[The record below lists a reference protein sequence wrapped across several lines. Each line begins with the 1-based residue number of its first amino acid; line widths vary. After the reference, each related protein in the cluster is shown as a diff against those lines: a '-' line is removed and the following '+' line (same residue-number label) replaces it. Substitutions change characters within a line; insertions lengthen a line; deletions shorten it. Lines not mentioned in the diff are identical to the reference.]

1 MQKNSPCEM
10 KAGAAG
16 RTNGSA
22 LTGLEL
28 SHESKRLGCTFAARA
43 SVPVCLMR
51 VQLGYAVGM
60 PTPTAVAIELSEDER
75 VRLESWSR
83 RRKTAQALALRSRIV
98 LCAADG
104 LSNSQIAEQIGVS
117 RQTVT
122 KWRGRFAESRLEG
135 LLDEPRPGRPRTV
148 SDDQVERIVITTL
161 ESTPKDATH
170 WSTRSLAA
178 HLGVSQNAVWR
189 TWQAFSLQ
197 PHRQEKFKLSTD
209 PQFVEKVY
217 DICGLYLNPPERAVV
232 LCVDEKSQIQAL
244 DRTRPILPMLP
255 GTPQRATHD
264 YRRNGTSSLYAALD
278 LATGKVIGSL
288 HNRHRAIE
296 FHNSCRRSTSRS
308 PSTWTSTSC
317 STTARPTRPR
327 RSAAGSRPTR
337 ASICTSRRPRARG

>member
-1 MQKNSPCEM
+1 
-10 KAGAAG
+10 
-16 RTNGSA
+16 
-22 LTGLEL
+22 
-28 SHESKRLGCTFAARA
+28 
-43 SVPVCLMR
+43 
-51 VQLGYAVGM
+51 M

-148 SDDQVERIVITTL
+148 SDDQVERIVMTTL

-209 PQFVEKVY
+209 PQFVEK
-217 DICGLYLNPPERAVV
+217 GL
-232 LCVDEKSQIQAL
+232 
-244 DRTRPILPMLP
+244 
-255 GTPQRATHD
+255 
-264 YRRNGTSSLYAALD
+264 
-278 LATGKVIGSL
+278 
-288 HNRHRAIE
+288 
-296 FHNSCRRSTSRS
+296 
-308 PSTWTSTSC
+308 
-317 STTARPTRPR
+317 
-327 RSAAGSRPTR
+327 
-337 ASICTSRRPRARG
+337 